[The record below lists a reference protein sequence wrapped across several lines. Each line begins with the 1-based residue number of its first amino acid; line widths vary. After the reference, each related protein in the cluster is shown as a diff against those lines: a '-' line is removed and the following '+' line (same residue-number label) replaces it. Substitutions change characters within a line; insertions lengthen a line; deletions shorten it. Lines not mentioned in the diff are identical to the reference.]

1 VTAGMT
7 SIGNVTGRVGPVH
20 PAVSRLHSMP
30 IAAGRPNTL
39 AAWLALI
46 GIILPAWEMHVYI
59 AGAKFTAGRMGVV
72 LLFLPALGMLCQ
84 RGRRTVLSDLF
95 AFLTAAWILCAAVY
109 TTGAG
114 SISSAGAESLEFI
127 ASYVVGRAFFF
138 GPAALNTFVRVLKV
152 LATVA
157 IILAL
162 VDVLTGRW
170 AAHDVAA
177 AMFGTSALGP
187 VFREGVVRATS
198 TFDHP
203 ILFGTFCSLIS
214 AIFLF
219 WETNSLRRII
229 FVTLCFVGCVVSRSS
244 AALMCF
250 MIIVAAYTYNNLM
263 FQIRARWVALWTIF
277 VTILVVIFLVSEHPI
292 GWVISHLTLDPVTG
306 YYRIL
311 IWDAALDRISQ
322 SPVAGY
328 SLQLFNQNILDSTVD
343 CVWLVV
349 ALRFGVPTSVF
360 LFLTNV
366 TACLPA
372 ERSHQMQV
380 RNTFAER
387 MSLAFT
393 VVLLMFMFAG
403 LTVHFWN
410 YMWIFWG
417 VCIGIRASLRE
428 MALGAAN
435 PALE

>member
-1 VTAGMT
+1 
-7 SIGNVTGRVGPVH
+7 
-20 PAVSRLHSMP
+20 MP
-30 IAAGRPNTL
+30 IAAGRSNTL

-84 RGRRTVLSDLF
+84 RGRGTVLSDLF

-138 GPAALNTFVRVLKV
+138 GPAALNAFVRVLKV
-152 LATVA
+152 LAAAA

-162 VDVLTGRW
+162 IDVLTGRW

-229 FVTLCFVGCVVSRSS
+229 FVALCFVGCVVSRSS

-250 MIIVAAYTYNNLM
+250 MIIIAAYAYNNLM
-263 FQIRARWVALWTIF
+263 LQIRARWVALWTIF
-277 VTILVVIFLVSEHPI
+277 ATILAVIFLVSEHPI

-349 ALRFGVPTSVF
+349 ALRFGIPTSVF

-366 TACLPA
+366 TAFLPA
-372 ERSHQMQV
+372 KRSYQMQV

-393 VVLLMFMFAG
+393 IVLLMFMFAG

-417 VCIGIRASLRE
+417 VCIGMRASLRE
-428 MALGAAN
+428 MALGTAH
-435 PALE
+435 PVLE